1 MVYPHHTVVPPRRF
15 AMCRWS
21 SGMSSAKI
29 LRSFAN
35 DCVVL
40 AMWRYDCGMCVGITA
55 TVDHILK
62 HSFAGGVY
70 FFHFNFLTSKTGG
83 GMAVT
88 DGGSDCYRAP
98 PVHSHIGKYYML
110 LYVFILCGR

>member
-1 MVYPHHTVVPPRRF
+1 
-15 AMCRWS
+15 
-21 SGMSSAKI
+21 MSSAKI

-35 DCVVL
+35 DCVEL

-70 FFHFNFLTSKTGG
+70 FFHF
-83 GMAVT
+83 
-88 DGGSDCYRAP
+88 
-98 PVHSHIGKYYML
+98 HSHIGKYYML